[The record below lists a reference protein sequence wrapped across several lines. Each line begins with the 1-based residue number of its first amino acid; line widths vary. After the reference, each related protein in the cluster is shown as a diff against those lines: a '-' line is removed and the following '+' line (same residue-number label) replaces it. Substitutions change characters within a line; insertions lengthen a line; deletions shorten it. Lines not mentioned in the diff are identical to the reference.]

1 METTETLRNMVDDIL
16 ADRSNDA
23 VNQFNAAMGF
33 KLSSA
38 LDAKKQEIAASIGQE
53 KEEENEEV

>member
-1 METTETLRNMVDDIL
+1 METTELLRTMVDDIL

-23 VNQFNAAMGF
+23 VNQFNTAMGF

-38 LDAKKQEIAASIGQE
+38 LDTKKQEIAASIGQE
-53 KEEENEEV
+53 SENEEV

>member
-1 METTETLRNMVDDIL
+1 METTATLRNMVDDIL

-33 KLSSA
+33 KLSNA
-38 LDAKKQEIAASIGQE
+38 LDVKKQEIAASIGQE
-53 KEEENEEV
+53 TEENEEV

>member
-1 METTETLRNMVDDIL
+1 MVDDIL

-33 KLSSA
+33 KLSNA
-38 LDAKKQEIAASIGQE
+38 LDTKKQEIAASIGQ
-53 KEEENEEV
+53 KEEQENEEV

>member
-1 METTETLRNMVDDIL
+1 METTATLRNMVDDIL

-33 KLSSA
+33 KLS
-38 LDAKKQEIAASIGQE
+38 AAIMGSY
-53 KEEENEEV
+53 

>member
-23 VNQFNAAMGF
+23 VNAFNAAMGF

-38 LDAKKQEIAASIGQE
+38 LDTKKQEIAASIGQE
-53 KEEENEEV
+53 TEENEEV

>member
-1 METTETLRNMVDDIL
+1 METTATLKNMVDDIL

-33 KLSSA
+33 KLSNA
-38 LDAKKQEIAASIGQE
+38 LDTKKQEIAASIGQ
-53 KEEENEEV
+53 KEEQENEEV

>member
-1 METTETLRNMVDDIL
+1 METTATLKNMVDDIL

-33 KLSSA
+33 KLSTA
-38 LDAKKQEIAASIGQE
+38 LDTKKQEIAALIGQE
-53 KEEENEEV
+53 TEENEEV

>member
-1 METTETLRNMVDDIL
+1 MVDDIL

-33 KLSSA
+33 KLSNA
-38 LDAKKQEIAASIGQE
+38 LDTKKQEIAASIGQ

>member
-1 METTETLRNMVDDIL
+1 METTATLKNMVDDIL

-33 KLSSA
+33 KLSTA
-38 LDAKKQEIAASIGQE
+38 LDTKKQEIAASIGQ

>member
-23 VNQFNAAMGF
+23 VNAFNAAMGF
-33 KLSSA
+33 KLSNA
-38 LDAKKQEIAASIGQE
+38 LDTKKQEIAASI
-53 KEEENEEV
+53 